1 VNEKLKYNKNPARV
15 KMQEETIIIPRKDQE
30 KTAIK
35 ISTFILDKVKESHT
49 SGAVI
54 GLSGG
59 LDSSTTAFLC
69 AETLEIDQ
77 ILGIIMPTV
86 TTPAEDIEDAIS
98 VAEAL
103 GIEYEIIHVD
113 DLIEPFK
120 DLCIHAA
127 KKNNGSKEFREIAN
141 ANLKARIRM
150 MILYYHAN
158 DLNRLVIGTGN
169 KTELLVGYFTK
180 HGDGGV
186 DILPI
191 GDLYKTEVREL
202 AEHMGVPSG
211 IIEKAPTAGLW
222 AGQTDEEELGIK
234 YDILDRI
241 LYLMVD
247 KKMDEKEISQK
258 LEIPLSEVLRIKN
271 KVKTSEH
278 KLKPTPSPGIT

>member
-1 VNEKLKYNKNPARV
+1 
-15 KMQEETIIIPRKDQE
+15 MQEETTIIPKKDPE
-30 KTAIK
+30 KTAKLISEFIK
-35 ISTFILDKVKESHT
+35 DKIDESHT
-49 SGAVI
+49 LGVVI

-59 LDSSTTAFLC
+59 LDSSTTAYLC
-69 AETLEIDQ
+69 AKTIKNDQ
-77 ILGIIMPTV
+77 ILGIIMPTI
-86 TTPAEDIEDAIS
+86 TTPDEDIEDAIS
-98 VAEAL
+98 VAESL

-113 DLIEPFK
+113 DLIAPFK
-120 DLCIHAA
+120 DLCIHAED
-127 KKNNGSKEFREIAN
+127 KNQEISESRAIAD

-158 DLNRLVIGTGN
+158 DLNRLVVGTGN

-191 GDLYKTEVREL
+191 GDLYKTEVKML
-202 AEHMGVPSG
+202 AEQLGVSKK

-234 YDILDRI
+234 YELLDKI

-247 KKMDEKEISQK
+247 EKLEDRKIAKK
-258 LEIPLSEVLRIKN
+258 LEIPLEEILRIKE
-271 KVKTSEH
+271 KVKTSVH
-278 KLKPTPSPGIT
+278 KLKPAPSLDTTKSMI

>member
-1 VNEKLKYNKNPARV
+1 
-15 KMQEETIIIPRKDQE
+15 MQEETINIPRRDQE
-30 KTAIK
+30 KTVK
-35 ISTFILDKVKESHT
+35 SISSFINEKVNESQT

-59 LDSSTTAFLC
+59 LDSSTTAYLC
-69 AETLEIDQ
+69 AKTIKNDQ
-77 ILGIIMPTV
+77 ILGLIMPTV
-86 TTPAEDIEDAIS
+86 TTPPEDIEDAII
-98 VAEAL
+98 VAETL

-113 DLIEPFK
+113 DLIAPFT
-120 DLCIHAA
+120 DLCIHA
-127 KKNNGSKEFREIAN
+127 KDKTNSDHRDIAN

-169 KTELLVGYFTK
+169 RTEILVGYFTK

-191 GDLYKTEVREL
+191 GDLYKTEVRML
-202 AEHMGVPSG
+202 ASQLGVPKE
-211 IIEKAPTAGLW
+211 IIDKPPTAGLW

-234 YDILDRI
+234 YDILDKI

-247 KKMDEKEISQK
+247 KNLDDNEVAQK
-258 LEIPLSEVLRIKN
+258 LEISINEVLRIERKIKN
-271 KVKTSEH
+271 SQHKSEPAQSP
-278 KLKPTPSPGIT
+278 KLPK

>member
-1 VNEKLKYNKNPARV
+1 ML
-15 KMQEETIIIPRKDQE
+15 EETTIIPKKDQE
-30 KTAIK
+30 KTVKIISEFIK
-35 ISTFILDKVKESHT
+35 DKTDESHT
-49 SGAVI
+49 SGVVI

-59 LDSSTTAFLC
+59 LDSSTTVYLC
-69 AETLEIDQ
+69 AKSLDKDQ

-86 TTPAEDIEDAIS
+86 TTPEEDVEDAIS
-98 VAEAL
+98 VAETL

-113 DLIEPFK
+113 DLIAPFK
-120 DLCIHAA
+120 DLCIHAEN
-127 KKNNGSKEFREIAN
+127 KNQENSESRALAN

-186 DILPI
+186 DILPL
-191 GDLYKTEVREL
+191 GDLYKTEVRML
-202 AEHMGVPSG
+202 AEQLRVPKK

-234 YDILDRI
+234 YELLDKI

-247 KKMDEKEISQK
+247 EKLEDGKIAK
-258 LEIPLSEVLRIKN
+258 NLEIPLEEILRIKE

-278 KLKPTPSPGIT
+278 KLKPAPSIDTTNR

>member
-1 VNEKLKYNKNPARV
+1 
-15 KMQEETIIIPRKDQE
+15 MQEETTSIPRKDQE
-30 KTAIK
+30 KTANIISEFIADK
-35 ISTFILDKVKESHT
+35 IDESRT
-49 SGAVI
+49 SGVVI

-59 LDSSTTAFLC
+59 LDSSTTAYLC
-69 AETLEIDQ
+69 AKILKNDQ

-86 TTPAEDIEDAIS
+86 TTPEEDVEDAIS
-98 VAEAL
+98 VAETL

-113 DLIEPFK
+113 DLISPFK
-120 DLCIHAA
+120 NLCIHASD
-127 KKNNGSKEFREIAN
+127 KNKENSGFKELAN

-158 DLNRLVIGTGN
+158 DLNRLVVGTGN
-169 KTELLVGYFTK
+169 RTELLVGYFTK

-186 DILPI
+186 DVLPI
-191 GDLYKTEVREL
+191 GDLYKTDVRML
-202 AEHMGVPSG
+202 AEQLGVSRG

-234 YDILDRI
+234 YELLDKI

-247 KKMDEKEISQK
+247 EKLEDAEIAQK
-258 LEIPLSEVLRIKN
+258 LEIPLEEVLRIKK

-278 KLKPTPSPGIT
+278 KLKPAPSPETT